1 MPNYN
6 KSYSIYCIL
15 SATSLVIFKNIQIR
29 EKAASKRSFT
39 FISHIQYL
47 SCSLLLFIIQVLELV
62 FTVSMYASMYAYYFT
77 EGDSSYLLD
86 GLNRFTY
93 YRYYMGSL
101 NKGVSITIVTIIPL
115 ATSFRIAA
123 FIWFGFRKSKISL
136 YTVTYIL

>member
-1 MPNYN
+1 MKKQQVNVHLRLYYIFN
-6 KSYSIYCIL
+6 IYHVVYYYLLYKSDFTGIGIGIYREYVRVLL
-15 SATSLVIFKNIQIR
+15 S
-29 EKAASKRSFT
+29 
-39 FISHIQYL
+39 
-47 SCSLLLFIIQVLELV
+47 
-62 FTVSMYASMYAYYFT
+62 

-86 GLNRFTY
+86 DLNRFTY

-101 NKGVSITIVTIIPL
+101 NKGVSITILTIIPL